1 MKNIALVGY
10 GKMGQVIEEM
20 IASSD
25 RLSCVGIVDPMREE
39 MVADL
44 SELMKSLAEKGEE
57 LHGVIDFSHRD
68 NLDMIIRFMKACPT
82 PLVMATTGFTEE
94 QVGQIENLSRHI
106 PLVFASNFSVGI
118 NLMKRLAKEMRDAL
132 GDGFDIEIIEKH
144 HNRKVDSPSGT
155 ARTLLDCIDPNKEFA
170 REYGREG
177 MRKREKEIGIH
188 AIRGGT
194 IAGEHTV
201 IFAGE
206 NEILEI
212 THKAESNKIF
222 AKGAIR
228 AAEFVIGKAP
238 GLYSMDDVISEG

>member
-1 MKNIALVGY
+1 MKNIVLVGY

-20 IASSD
+20 IGSSD
-25 RLSCVGIVDPMREE
+25 RLKCIGIVDPMREE
-39 MVADL
+39 MVGDL
-44 SELMKSLAEKGEE
+44 SKLMKGLAEKGEE
-57 LHGVIDFSHRD
+57 VHAVIDFSHRD
-68 NLDMIIRFMKACPT
+68 NLEMISKSMEAYPT
-82 PLVMATTGFTEE
+82 PLVMATTGFTDE
-94 QVGQIENLSRHI
+94 QIGQIESLSKKI
-106 PLVFASNFSVGI
+106 PLVFASNYSVGI
-118 NLMKRLAKEMRDAL
+118 NLMKRIAKEMRDSL
-132 GDGFDIEIIEKH
+132 GESFDIEIIEKH

-155 ARTLLDCIDPNKEFA
+155 ALTLVDYIDPEKEFE

-177 MRKREKEIGIH
+177 MRKRTKEIGIH

-228 AAEFVIGKAP
+228 AAGFIIGKAP
-238 GLYSMDDVISEG
+238 GLYSMDDVISEA